1 MQDKIHILPAREP
14 VEPGRSSTHNLPAQL
29 TPLIGREQEVAATC
43 TLLRCPDVRLV
54 TLTGTGGVGK
64 TRLALQVATVLLDA
78 IADSVCFISL
88 APISDPGL
96 VIPTIAQA
104 LDLKESGAQPLPDLL
119 KAYLKDKHLLLV
131 LDNFEQVLP
140 AAPHLTDLLAF
151 CPALNLLVTSR
162 ATLHV
167 QGEHEY
173 SIPPLAVPDLKH
185 LSEPEALTQYAS
197 VALFLQR
204 AQAVKPAFQVTSVN
218 ARPIAEICVRLDGL
232 PLAIELAAARIK
244 LFPPQALLKR
254 LEHRLQVL
262 TSGAQDIPVRQQTL
276 RNTIQWSYDLLSTQE
291 QRLFRRLSVFVGGC
305 TLEALEALCGSPGN
319 EGTAVQVLDGVTSLI
334 DKSLLQQTEQEGE
347 EPWLLM
353 LETMR
358 EYGLEMLAT
367 SGEMEFTR
375 QAHAQYYLL
384 FAEKVGPKLFGAE
397 QQQWYTRLE
406 REHANLRTALH
417 WLLERKEAEL
427 TLRLS
432 DALWWFWLTHNHLS
446 EGRQWLERALS
457 ESEGGMAPV
466 RAGVLNGLGLLLLN
480 QGDYEQAER
489 RSEESVV
496 LYRELGDM
504 VGMARPLHHLAIMD
518 FDRGKLTRAR
528 SLLEECLA
536 RFSEGGDKVGRAYA
550 LCHLAWVYSE
560 QGEYDKAYSCAEES
574 LTLARASED
583 NHVIMEAFFCLAKA
597 LVVSQTGKAALQP
610 MLEEYLALARA
621 SDEMSLAYALHA
633 AGQAALSQDD
643 VAIASSFIQ
652 ESLALFREMGNRPDI
667 AELLVIFGQVA
678 AAQGDYAVA
687 QSHYEESLA
696 LGREFGFKRIIP
708 ASLEGLAALVI
719 RQGEP
724 TWAARLW
731 GAAEALRKVMGTPL
745 SPVYRADYEQAVASA
760 RAHLGEQAFAAA
772 WAQGRAM
779 SPEQAF
785 AARTM
790 QEPATTPTPTLAGQP
805 STPPVMARV
814 TYPDGLTARE
824 VEVLRLGAQGLRDTE
839 VAERLIISP
848 RTVHA
853 HLSSI
858 YSKLGITSRNAATRY
873 AIEHK

>member
-1 MQDKIHILPAREP
+1 MQDNIYILPVPEP
-14 VEPGRSSTHNLPAQL
+14 AEPGRSLAHNLPAQL
-29 TPLIGREQEVAATC
+29 TPLIGREHEVAAAC
-43 TLLRCPDVRLV
+43 TLLRRPDVRLL

-64 TRLALQVATVLLDA
+64 TRLALQVATDLLDEF
-78 IADSVCFISL
+78 ADGISFISL
-88 APISDPGL
+88 APINDPDL
-96 VIPTIAQA
+96 VVPAIAQTF
-104 LDLKESGAQPLPDLL
+104 DLKESRAQPLLDLL
-119 KAYLKDKHLLLV
+119 KAFLRDKHLLLV
-131 LDNFEQVLP
+131 LDNFEQILP

-151 CPALNLLVTSR
+151 CPDLKLLVTSR
-162 ATLHV
+162 AVLHV
-167 QGEHEY
+167 QGEHEFPV
-173 SIPPLAVPDLKH
+173 PPLAVPDLTH
-185 LSEPEALTQYAS
+185 LPEEQDLRQYAA
-197 VALFLQR
+197 VILFLQR
-204 AQAVKPAFQVTSVN
+204 AQATKPTFQLTAAN
-218 ARPIAEICVRLDGL
+218 DHTIAEICVRLDGL
-232 PLAIELAAARIK
+232 PLALELAAARIK
-244 LFPPQALLKR
+244 LLSPQALLAR
-254 LEHRLQVL
+254 LEHRFHVL
-262 TSGAQDIPVRQQTL
+262 TGGTQDAPTRQQTL
-276 RNTIQWSYDLLSTQE
+276 RNTIAWSYDLLSAQE

-305 TLEALEALCGSPGN
+305 TLEAVEAICIALDGRT
-319 EGTAVQVLDGVTSLI
+319 ERVLDTVA
-334 DKSLLQQTEQEGE
+334 SLLDKNLLHQIEQEGE
-347 EPWLLM
+347 EPHLMM
-353 LETMR
+353 LETIR
-358 EYGLEMLAT
+358 GYGLEALEA
-367 SGEMEFTR
+367 SGEMEATQ
-375 QAHAQYYLL
+375 QAHVQYYLHL
-384 FAEKVGPKLFGAE
+384 AEEINPKLFGAE
-397 QQQWYTRLE
+397 QQRWFARLE
-406 REHANLRTALH
+406 REHANLRTALQ
-417 WLLERKEAEL
+417 WLLERKEAAL

-457 ESEGGMAPV
+457 ESEGGMAFV

-480 QGDYEQAER
+480 LGDYEQAER

-536 RFSEGGDKVGRAYA
+536 HFSEGGDKVGRAYV
-550 LCHLAWVYSE
+550 LCHLALVYSE

-597 LVVSQTGKAALQP
+597 LVVSQTGKAAVQP
-610 MLEEYLALARA
+610 LLEEYLALARA

-643 VAIASSFIQ
+643 VATASSFIQ

-678 AAQGDYAVA
+678 AAQGDYAAA

-731 GAAEALRKVMGTPL
+731 GAAEALRKALGTPL
-745 SPVYRADYEQAVASA
+745 PPVYRADYERAVASA
-760 RAHLGEQAFAAA
+760 RSHLGEKTFAAA
-772 WAQGRAM
+772 WAEGRVM
-779 SPEQAF
+779 TPEQAF
-785 AARTM
+785 AAR
-790 QEPATTPTPTLAGQP
+790 EPLAMPTPALAGQP
-805 STPPVMARV
+805 SPPPMKARA

-824 VEVLRLGAQGLRDTE
+824 VEVLRLVAQGLKDTE
-839 VAERLIISP
+839 VAEQLIISP

-853 HLSSI
+853 HLVSI

-873 AIEHK
+873 AIEHKLT

>member
-1 MQDKIHILPAREP
+1 MQDNIFILPKREP
-14 VEPGRSSTHNLPAQL
+14 SDLGRSSTHNLPAQL
-29 TPLIGREQEVAATC
+29 TPLIGREQEVAAAC
-43 TLLRCPDVRLV
+43 TLLRRPDVRLL

-64 TRLALQVATVLLDA
+64 TRLALQVATGLLDDF
-78 IADSVCFISL
+78 ADGVCFISL
-88 APISDPGL
+88 APIGDPDL

-104 LDLKESGAQPLPDLL
+104 LDLKESGAQPLLDLL
-119 KAYLKDKHLLLV
+119 KVYLKDKHLLLL
-131 LDNFEQVLP
+131 LDNFEQILP

-151 CPALNLLVTSR
+151 CPDLKLLVTSR
-162 ATLHV
+162 AVLHV
-167 QGEHEY
+167 QGEHEFPV
-173 SIPPLAVPDLKH
+173 PPLAVPDLTH
-185 LSEPEALTQYAS
+185 LPKQQDLRQYAA
-197 VALFLQR
+197 VILFLQR
-204 AQAVKPAFQVTSVN
+204 AQAVKPTFQLTAAN
-218 ARPIAEICVRLDGL
+218 DHTIAEICVRLDGL
-232 PLAIELAAARIK
+232 PLALELAAARIK
-244 LFPPQALLKR
+244 LLSPQALLAR

-262 TSGAQDIPVRQQTL
+262 TGGTQDAPTRQQTL
-276 RNTIQWSYDLLSTQE
+276 RNTIAWSYDLLSAQE

-305 TLEALEALCGSPGN
+305 TLEAVEAICIALDGRT
-319 EGTAVQVLDGVTSLI
+319 ERVLDTVA
-334 DKSLLQQTEQEGE
+334 SLLDKNLLHQIEQEGE
-347 EPWLLM
+347 EPHLMM
-353 LETMR
+353 LETIR
-358 EYGLEMLAT
+358 EYGLEALEA
-367 SGEMEFTR
+367 SGEMEATQ
-375 QAHAQYYLL
+375 QAHVQYYLHL
-384 FAEKVGPKLFGAE
+384 AEEINPKLFGAE
-397 QQQWYTRLE
+397 QQQWYTHLE
-406 REHANLRTALH
+406 REHANLRTALQ
-417 WLLERKEAEL
+417 WLRERKEAEL

-432 DALWWFWLTHNHLS
+432 EALWWFWLTHNHLS

-518 FDRGKLTRAR
+518 CDRGKLTRAR

-536 RFSEGGDKVGRAYA
+536 HFSEGGDKVGRAYA

-560 QGEYDKAYSCAEES
+560 QGEYDKAYSCAQES

-583 NHVIMEAFFCLAKA
+583 NHVIMEAFFCLVKT
-597 LVVSQTGKAALQP
+597 LVVSQTGKAAVQP
-610 MLEEYLALARA
+610 LLEEYLALARA

-643 VAIASSFIQ
+643 VATASSFLQ
-652 ESLALFREMGNRPDI
+652 ESLVLFRKMGMRPDI
-667 AELLVIFGQVA
+667 AKLLVIFGQVA
-678 AAQGDYAVA
+678 AAQGDYAMA

-696 LGREFGFKRIIP
+696 LAREFGFKRIIP

-719 RQGEP
+719 HQGEP

-731 GAAEALRKVMGTPL
+731 GAAQALRDTMGTPIH
-745 SPVYRADYEQAVASA
+745 PVYRPAYERSVAAA
-760 RAHLGEQAFAAA
+760 RTHLGEQALAAA

-779 SPEQAF
+779 TWEEVL
-785 AARTM
+785 AAR
-790 QEPATTPTPTLAGQP
+790 EPAKTSTPVPARQP
-805 STPPVMARV
+805 SPPLTTAHV
-814 TYPDGLTARE
+814 TYPGGLTARE
-824 VEVLRLGAQGLRDTE
+824 VEVLRLVAQGLRDTE

-873 AIEHK
+873 AIEHKLT